1 MAKRRW
7 SPFNSTEPIRP
18 RKAGDSSTGS
28 SYTFPLARHSEK
40 WWFRLIA
47 IVVVVVLLLVGT
59 AYLITNS
66 DWGRERVRR
75 YVEGLIQS
83 NSHGLVHIGSVT
95 GNLLHGVTLHD
106 VVITDSARAPFVKAD
121 EIWVKYSLNTL
132 RGKKLE
138 FNDVKL
144 VRPFIVIDKQ
154 PGGKWNYDRIFPRD
168 TVTHAGVQKTGWGTW
183 IRFSNVSVI
192 SGDLIVR
199 SPWDPGNVTPAER
212 ADKVRAALGP
222 QGRLK
227 ILQVAKGYQKES
239 SFHSINGLFPLVR
252 LEDPAYKSRM
262 IDVSALKMV
271 AEPFRPPVADVRGL
285 TGTFEFTGDSV
296 WWRGARVTFPATR
309 ASGDGRY
316 YMESGDLHVR
326 LHGDPVHPADIRWA
340 MPNLPEDGSGKLD
353 FGLDWTGKKSVYLAQ
368 NMDVTL
374 EKSHVGGK
382 IEATVTDTIAYRDA
396 NLTFA
401 NLDTRLLTRLFPTM
415 TFPRPLTLTGK
426 ATFDGGEHSLNVNG
440 DVAVDDR
447 RSGRSHLV
455 AVGVM
460 GLSKGIFTARDL
472 HVRMLPLQMNLAK
485 ALAPTLKLGGTM
497 TGTATLNGSSAA
509 IMTAQG
515 DVTEVENGA
524 VSHATG
530 RAAMRARGMPWYDV
544 DATMHP
550 LALATLGHY
559 MPTVGLIGSASGP
572 VKLKGFENDL
582 AINTQLTFPDGGFL
596 DLRGTMDLHSKDTGY
611 NLQFNTRQFN
621 AGAAV
626 AKAPR
631 TSITA
636 VGTASGRG
644 FVPETMQAQLVA
656 DVAASSV
663 DTVSVDSANVRVAI
677 ASGVARIDTLAVG
690 LPQGIVEAK
699 GTIGMTPAHSGTLSY
714 HVAIDSLSRFAGLIS
729 TDTSIVRPRPGILA
743 QRIRKAKADSLR
755 IARATEVER
764 AVTGMA
770 LPRTVVDTPQAVRK
784 NDLAGTVRAD
794 GVVTG
799 SIRNFSA
806 KGTASGSNIV
816 ARGNTV
822 GSFTADY
829 DWINARTPQSQV
841 TVNGQAKSVR
851 AAGFALDSVG
861 AKLTYQKPNGTVQ
874 IVVNQD
880 NARTYSADAAFTLD
894 KIRNALTLNT
904 LKLQFDTSVW
914 ASTGVAAVHWGQAG
928 IDVEKLELRNGVN
941 GRLYVNGFVP
951 KQGNANL
958 DIAVDNLN
966 VADVIALT
974 ESGFNATGLI
984 SLNIHATGTTDNP
997 QFKGVFGATNLVYNG
1012 STVPEVHGNVE
1023 YANQTLTGRAE
1034 AMRAGSQPFLIAD
1047 GTVPINLAIT
1057 GVTGSRFPTD
1067 RQIALNINA
1076 DSLPLNLVPQFGT
1089 YISNLKGRA
1098 TGSFKVGGSLN
1109 HPQLTGQLTLHEGQA
1124 RVVLAGIN
1132 LSQIEASIRMLGDTV
1147 VIDSVAAYS
1156 KGRILLTG
1164 RLGMGAL
1171 SAPSFDLK
1179 LQTQNAQVLNNQRGE
1194 LRVSA
1199 NLAMTGPFK
1208 DAHVTGDV
1216 RIREGFLYIPPSEN
1230 KTLVGQDD
1238 PAIFNVIDTAVMA
1251 DRELFPTQSPLLA
1264 NLRMDVNLRVDR
1276 DVFVRSLEAN
1286 VEVYSDGDL
1295 AVHVNR
1301 AKETLVLDGVLLSE
1315 RGEYTFMTR
1324 RFEIKRGSATFIN
1337 STELNPTLQGTAEY
1351 KVNQPNRE
1359 AINIQIVVG
1368 GTLHSPNISLT
1379 SDAQPPIPQSD
1390 LLSYLAFGQSSSSL
1404 VQLEG
1409 SGLTNGSGGL
1419 VGAGAALASRQLAGV
1434 ALGVV
1439 ADQFAGSA
1447 ARSLGADVFTITP
1460 ADVQTDVGNFL
1471 RGTQFE
1477 FGKYIKSHTFVAVN
1491 SPLDPKAL
1499 VRPGVQIVHRFGGLR
1514 GYRLETGVDTRY
1526 LLREP
1531 TLQRD
1536 QTVATTSAFGAFL
1549 IREWRF

>member
-1 MAKRRW
+1 M
-7 SPFNSTEPIRP
+7 
-18 RKAGDSSTGS
+18 
-28 SYTFPLARHSEK
+28 
-40 WWFRLIA
+40 RLLLGVA
-47 IVVVVVLLLVGT
+47 VVALLLVGGV
-59 AYLITNS
+59 YLVTNS

-75 YVEGLIQS
+75 YVEGLIQR
-83 NSHGLVHIGSVT
+83 NSHGIVHIGSVT

-106 VVITDSARAPFVKAD
+106 LVITDSARAPFVKAD
-121 EIWVKYSLNTL
+121 EIWAKYSLGTL

-144 VRPFIVIDKQ
+144 VRPIIVIDKQ

-168 TVTHAGVQKTGWGTW
+168 TVTRAGVKRTGWGTW
-183 IRFSNVSVI
+183 IRFGNVTVVN
-192 SGDLIVR
+192 GDLTVR
-199 SPWDPGNVTPAER
+199 SPWDPGNATPAER

-222 QGRLK
+222 EGRLK

-252 LEDPAYKSRM
+252 LEDPAYRYRL
-262 IDVSALKMV
+262 IDVAALKMI

-285 TGTFEFTGDSV
+285 TGTFDFTDDSV
-296 WWRGARVTFPATR
+296 WWKGARVTFPATR

-316 YMESGDLHVR
+316 YMESGDLHLR
-326 LHGDPVHPADIRWA
+326 LHGDPVRTADIRWA
-340 MPNLPEDGSGKLD
+340 MPNLPENGSGRLD
-353 FGLDWTGKKSVYLAQ
+353 FGLDWTGSKSVYLAQ

-374 EKSHVGGK
+374 EKSHIAGK

-396 NLTFA
+396 NLSFA

-426 ATFDGGEHSLNVNG
+426 AAFDGGEHALRVNG
-440 DVAVDDR
+440 DVVVDDR
-447 RSGRSHLV
+447 LSGRSHLL

-472 HVRMLPLQMNLAK
+472 HVRMLPLQMGLAK
-485 ALAPTLKLGGTM
+485 AIATTLKVGGTL

-509 IMTAQG
+509 IMTAQTL
-515 DVTEVENGA
+515 DVTHVENGA
-524 VSHATG
+524 LSRATG
-530 RAAMRARGMPWYDV
+530 RAAMRARGLPWYDV
-544 DATMHP
+544 DVVMHP
-550 LALATLGHY
+550 LALATLGRF
-559 MPTVGLIGSASGP
+559 MPSVGLRGSGSGP
-572 VKLKGFENDL
+572 VRLKGFENAL
-582 AINTQLTFPDGGFL
+582 AINSQLTFTDGGFL
-596 DLRGTMDLHSKDTGY
+596 DLRGTVDLASKEGGY
-611 NLQFNTRQFN
+611 NLDFDAKQLN
-621 AGAAV
+621 ASTVSTKGP
-626 AKAPR
+626 K
-631 TSITA
+631 TSLNA
-636 VGTASGRG
+636 VGSARGRG
-644 FVPETMQAQLVA
+644 FSPATMQAQLVA
-656 DVAASSV
+656 DVGASSI
-663 DTVSVDSANVRVAI
+663 DTVSIDRANVRVAI
-677 ASGVARIDTLAVG
+677 ANGLARIDTLAVD

-699 GTIGMTPAHSGTLSY
+699 GTIGLDATHSGTLSY

-729 TDTSIVRPRPGILA
+729 TDTSVVRPRPGILA
-743 QRIRKAKADSLR
+743 RRIQKARADSSR

-764 AVTGMA
+764 AVTGMP
-770 LPRTVVDTPQAVRK
+770 LPHTVVDTPAAVHK
-784 NDLAGTVRAD
+784 SDLSGSVRAD
-794 GVVTG
+794 GVATG

-822 GSFTADY
+822 GSFAADY

-841 TVNGQAKSVR
+841 SINAQARSVR
-851 AAGFALDSVG
+851 AVGFDLDSVG
-861 AKLTYQKPNGTVQ
+861 AKLTYRKPNGTVQ
-874 IVVNQD
+874 LVVSQD
-880 NARTYSADAAFTLD
+880 NARTYSANAAFTLD

-914 ASTGVAAVHWGQAG
+914 ASTGVAALHWGQAG
-928 IDVEKLELRNGVN
+928 LEVERLELRNGVN
-941 GRLYVNGFVP
+941 GRIYVNGFIP

-958 DIAVDNLN
+958 DIAIDNLN
-966 VADVIALT
+966 VGNVIALT
-974 ESGFNATGLI
+974 QSGINAKGLF
-984 SLNIHATGTTDNP
+984 SLNIHATGTLDNP
-997 QFKGVFGATNLVYNG
+997 QFKGAFGATDLVYNG
-1012 STVPEVHGNVE
+1012 STVPELHGNVE
-1023 YANQTLTGRAE
+1023 YANQTLSGRAE
-1034 AMRAGSQPFLIAD
+1034 AMRVGKQPFLIAE

-1057 GVTGSRFPTD
+1057 GVMGSRFPTS

-1076 DSLPLNLVPQFGT
+1076 DSLPLDLVPQFSD
-1089 YISNLKGRA
+1089 YISNVKGRA
-1098 TGSFKVGGSLN
+1098 SGSFKVGGSLN
-1109 HPQLTGQLTLHEGQA
+1109 RPQLTGQFALHEGQA
-1124 RVVLAGIN
+1124 RVVPAGIN
-1132 LSQIEASIRMLGDTV
+1132 LTQIEASIRMLGDTV

-1156 KGRILLTG
+1156 KGRVVLTG
-1164 RLGMGAL
+1164 GIGVG
-1171 SAPSFDLK
+1171 SVTAPSFALK
-1179 LQTQNAQVLNNQRGE
+1179 LQTQNAQVLNNHRGE

-1199 NLAMTGPFK
+1199 NLAMVGPFK

-1230 KTLVGQDD
+1230 KNLVGQGD
-1238 PAIFNVIDTAVMA
+1238 PAVFSVLDTAIMA

-1264 NLRMDVNLRVDR
+1264 NLRMDVTLRVDR
-1276 DVFVRSLEAN
+1276 DVFVRSREAN

-1295 AVHVNR
+1295 GVHVNR

-1324 RFEIKRGSATFIN
+1324 RFNIKRGSATFIN

-1351 KVNQPNRE
+1351 EVKQPNRE

-1368 GTLHSPNISLT
+1368 GTLRTPNISLT

-1390 LLSYLAFGQSSSSL
+1390 LLSYLAFGRSSSSL

-1409 SGLTNGSGGL
+1409 SGLTNGSGGSNL
-1419 VGAGAALASRQLAGV
+1419 VGAGAALASRQLAGIAIGV
-1434 ALGVV
+1434 A
-1439 ADQFAGSA
+1439 ADQFAGEA
-1447 ARSLGADVFTITP
+1447 ARSLGVDVFTITP

-1471 RGTQFE
+1471 RATQFE
-1477 FGKYIKSHTFVAVN
+1477 FGKYVKSHTFVAVK

-1499 VRPGVQIVHRFGGLR
+1499 VRPGIQIVHRFGGLR
-1514 GYRLETGVDTRY
+1514 GYRLEAGVDTRY

-1531 TLQRD
+1531 TLARD

>member
-1 MAKRRW
+1 
-7 SPFNSTEPIRP
+7 
-18 RKAGDSSTGS
+18 
-28 SYTFPLARHSEK
+28 
-40 WWFRLIA
+40 
-47 IVVVVVLLLVGT
+47 VVVVVLLLVGA

-75 YVEGLIQS
+75 YVQGLIQD

-121 EIWVKYSLNTL
+121 EIWAKYSLNTL

-183 IRFSNVSVI
+183 IRFSNVSVV

-252 LEDPAYKSRM
+252 LEDPAYKSRT
-262 IDVSALKMV
+262 IDVAALKMV

-296 WWRGARVTFPATR
+296 WWKGARVTFPGTKG
-309 ASGDGRY
+309 SGDGRY
-316 YMESGDLHVR
+316 LMESGDMRLR
-326 LHGDPVHPADIRWA
+326 LHGDPVRPADIRWA

-374 EKSHVGGK
+374 EKSHVAGK

-396 NLTFA
+396 SLTFA

-426 ATFDGGEHSLNVNG
+426 ATFDGGEHSLKVNG
-440 DVAVDDR
+440 DVVVDDR
-447 RSGRSHLV
+447 LSGRSHLV

-550 LALATLGHY
+550 LALATLGRY

-677 ASGVARIDTLAVG
+677 AGGVARIDTLAVG

-699 GTIGMTPAHSGTLSY
+699 GTIGMTPAHTGTLSY

-729 TDTSIVRPRPGILA
+729 TDTSVVRPRPGILA
-743 QRIRKAKADSLR
+743 SRIARAKADSSR

-770 LPRTVVDTPQAVRK
+770 LPRTVVDTPKSVRK
-784 NDLAGTVRAD
+784 NDLSGTVRAD

-816 ARGNTV
+816 ARGNTC

-829 DWINARTPQSQV
+829 DWINARTPESQV
-841 TVNGQAKSVR
+841 SVNGQAKSVR

-861 AKLTYQKPNGTVQ
+861 AKLTYHKPNGTVQ

-880 NARTYSADAAFTLD
+880 NARTYSANAAFTLD

-904 LKLQFDTSVW
+904 LKLQFDTSAW
-914 ASTGVAAVHWGQAG
+914 ASTGVASVHWGQAG

-941 GRLYVNGFVP
+941 GRIYVNGFVP

-974 ESGFNATGLI
+974 ESGYNATGLI
-984 SLNIHATGTTDNP
+984 SLNIHATGTTDDP
-997 QFKGVFGATNLVYNG
+997 QFKGVFSATNLVYNG
-1012 STVPEVHGNVE
+1012 GTVPEVHGNVD

-1034 AMRAGSQPFLIAD
+1034 ALRAGNQPFLIAE

-1076 DSLPLNLVPQFGT
+1076 DSLPLNLVPQFGN
-1089 YISNLKGRA
+1089 YVSNLKGRA

-1109 HPQLTGQLTLHEGQA
+1109 HPQLTGQLALHEGQA

-1238 PAIFNVIDTAVMA
+1238 PAIFNVLDTAVMA

-1286 VEVYSDGDL
+1286 IEVYSDGDL
-1295 AVHVNR
+1295 GVHVNR

-1324 RFEIKRGSATFIN
+1324 RFDIKRGSATFIN
-1337 STELNPTLQGTAEY
+1337 STELNPTLQGTAQY

-1409 SGLTNGSGGL
+1409 SGLTNGSGGSNL

-1434 ALGVV
+1434 AIGVV
-1439 ADQFAGSA
+1439 TDQFAGSA

-1477 FGKYIKSHTFVAVN
+1477 FGKYVKSHTFVAVN

>member
-1 MAKRRW
+1 M
-7 SPFNSTEPIRP
+7 
-18 RKAGDSSTGS
+18 
-28 SYTFPLARHSEK
+28 
-40 WWFRLIA
+40 
-47 IVVVVVLLLVGT
+47 VVLVVVLLVGA

-75 YVEGLIQS
+75 YVEGLIQR

-121 EIWVKYSLNTL
+121 EIWAKYSLNTL

-144 VRPFIVIDKQ
+144 VHPFIVIDKQ
-154 PGGKWNYDRIFPRD
+154 PGGKWNYDRIFPHD

-183 IRFSNVSVI
+183 IRFSNVTVV

-199 SPWDPGNVTPAER
+199 SPWDPGTATPAER

-222 QGRLK
+222 TGRLK

-296 WWRGARVTFPATR
+296 WWKGARVTFPATR

-316 YMESGDLHVR
+316 YMESGDLHLR
-326 LHGDPVHPADIRWA
+326 LHGDPVRPADIRWA

-374 EKSHVGGK
+374 EKSHVAGK

-396 NLTFA
+396 NLSFA

-426 ATFDGGEHSLNVNG
+426 ATFDGGEHSLKVNG
-440 DVAVDDR
+440 DVVVDDR
-447 RSGRSHLV
+447 LSGRSHLV

-485 ALAPTLKLGGTM
+485 ALAPTLKLAGTM

-524 VSHATG
+524 VTHATG

-550 LALATLGHY
+550 LALTTLGRY

-572 VKLKGFENDL
+572 LKLKGFENDL

-656 DVAASSV
+656 RVAASSV
-663 DTVSVDSANVRVAI
+663 DTLSVDSANVRVAI
-677 ASGVARIDTLAVG
+677 ADGIARIDTLAVG

-699 GTIGMTPAHSGTLSY
+699 GTIGMTPAHTGTLSY
-714 HVAIDSLSRFAGLIS
+714 HIAIDSLSRFAGLIS
-729 TDTSIVRPRPGILA
+729 TDTSVVRPRPGILA

-764 AVTGMA
+764 AVTGMP

-784 NDLAGTVRAD
+784 NDLSGTVRAD

-829 DWINARTPQSQV
+829 DWINARTPESQV
-841 TVNGQAKSVR
+841 SVNGQAKSVR

-861 AKLTYQKPNGTVQ
+861 AKLTYHKPNGTLQ

-904 LKLQFDTSVW
+904 LKLQFDTSAW

-928 IDVEKLELRNGVN
+928 IEVEKLELRNGVN
-941 GRLYVNGFVP
+941 GRIYVNGFVP

-974 ESGFNATGLI
+974 ESGYNATGLI

-997 QFKGVFGATNLVYNG
+997 QFKGVFSATNLVYNG
-1012 STVPEVHGNVE
+1012 GAVPEVHGNVD
-1023 YANQTLTGRAE
+1023 YANQTLTGSAE
-1034 AMRAGSQPFLIAD
+1034 AMRAGNQPFLIAE

-1076 DSLPLNLVPQFGT
+1076 DSLPLNLVPQFGN
-1089 YISNLKGRA
+1089 YVSNLKGRA
-1098 TGSFKVGGSLN
+1098 TGSFKIGGSLN
-1109 HPQLTGQLTLHEGQA
+1109 HPQLSGDLALHEGQA

-1238 PAIFNVIDTAVMA
+1238 PAIFNVLDTAVMA

-1286 VEVYSDGDL
+1286 IEVYSDGDL
-1295 AVHVNR
+1295 GVHVNR

-1324 RFEIKRGSATFIN
+1324 RFDIKRGSATFIN
-1337 STELNPTLQGTAEY
+1337 STELNPTLQGTAQY

-1379 SDAQPPIPQSD
+1379 SDAQPPIAQSD

-1409 SGLTNGSGGL
+1409 SGLTNSSGGL

-1434 ALGVV
+1434 AIGVIT
-1439 ADQFAGSA
+1439 DQFAGSA

-1499 VRPGVQIVHRFGGLR
+1499 VRPGVQVVHRFGGLR

>member
-1 MAKRRW
+1 MRRW
-7 SPFNSTEPIRP
+7 WVRL
-18 RKAGDSSTGS
+18 
-28 SYTFPLARHSEK
+28 LAV
-40 WWFRLIA
+40 LA
-47 IVVVVVLLLVGT
+47 VVALLLLLAVF
-59 AYLITNS
+59 AVTNT
-66 DWGRERVRR
+66 DFGRERIRR
-75 YVEGLIQS
+75 YVVGLVQK
-83 NSHGLVHIGSVT
+83 NSHGIVHIGSVT
-95 GNLLHGVTLHD
+95 GNLLNGLTLHD
-106 VVITDSARAPFVKAD
+106 VVITDSAHAPFVKAD
-121 EIWVKYSLNTL
+121 EIWANYSLGIL
-132 RGKKLE
+132 RSKRIDLH
-138 FNDVKL
+138 DVKL
-144 VRPFIVIDKQ
+144 VRPVIVIDKH

-168 TVTHAGVQKTGWGTW
+168 TVTHAGVKPTGWGTW
-183 IRFSNVSVI
+183 IRFSNVTVAN
-192 SGDLIVR
+192 GDLTIR

-222 QGRLK
+222 AGRLK

-239 SFHSINGLFPLVR
+239 SFHSINGIFPLVR
-252 LEDPAYKSRM
+252 LEDPAYKTRL
-262 IDVSALKMV
+262 IDVAALKMI

-285 TGTFEFTGDSV
+285 TGSFSFTGDSI
-296 WWRGARVTFPATR
+296 WWKGARVAFPGTK

-316 YMESGDLHVR
+316 LMESGDMHLR
-326 LHGDPVHPADIRWA
+326 LHGDPVRPADIRWA

-353 FGLDWTGKKSVYLAQ
+353 FGLDWTGGKSVYLAQ

-374 EKSHVGGK
+374 EKSHIAGK
-382 IEATVTDTIAYRDA
+382 IEATVTDTLAYRGA

-415 TFPRPLTLTGK
+415 TFPRPLILTGK
-426 ATFDGGEHSLNVNG
+426 AIFDGGEHSLNVNG
-440 DVAVDDR
+440 DVVVDDR
-447 RSGRSHLV
+447 LSGRSHLV

-460 GLSKGIFTARDL
+460 GLSKGVFTARDL

-485 ALAPTLKLGGTM
+485 ALAPTLKLNGTM
-497 TGTATLNGSSAA
+497 TGTATLNGSSAE

-524 VSHATG
+524 VTHATG

-550 LALATLGHY
+550 LALTALGRY
-559 MPTVGLIGSASGP
+559 MPTVGLIGTASGP
-572 VKLKGFENDL
+572 MKLKGFENDL

-611 NLQFNTRQFN
+611 DLQFNAKQFN

-656 DVAASSV
+656 RVAASSV
-663 DTVSVDSANVRVAI
+663 DTVSVDSANVRLAVAG
-677 ASGVARIDTLAVG
+677 GVARIDTLAVG
-690 LPQGIVEAK
+690 LPQGLIEAK
-699 GTIGMTPAHSGTLSY
+699 GTIGMSPAHSGTLSY
-714 HVAIDSLSRFAGLIS
+714 HIAIDSLSRFAGLIS
-729 TDTSIVRPRPGILA
+729 TDTTIVRPRPGILA
-743 QRIRKAKADSLR
+743 GRIARAKADSSR

-764 AVTGMA
+764 AVTGMPM
-770 LPRTVVDTPQAVRK
+770 PRTVVDTPTSVRK

-794 GVVTG
+794 GVATG
-799 SIRNFSA
+799 NIRDFTA
-806 KGTASGSNIV
+806 KGTASGTNIV

-841 TVNGQAKSVR
+841 RVNAQAKTVR

-874 IVVNQD
+874 LVVNQD

-914 ASTGVAAVHWGQAG
+914 ASTGPAAIHWGQAG
-928 IDVEKLELRNGVN
+928 ADVEHLELRNGVN
-941 GRLYVNGFVP
+941 GRIYVNGSLP
-951 KQGNANL
+951 KEGNANL

-966 VADVIALT
+966 VGDVVALT
-974 ESGFNATGLI
+974 ESDISAKGLI
-984 SLNIHATGTTDNP
+984 SLNIHATGTLANP
-997 QFKGVFGATNLVYNG
+997 QFKGSFGATDLLYNG
-1012 STVPEVHGNVE
+1012 GTVPEVHGNVE
-1023 YANQTLTGRAE
+1023 YANQTLTGSAE
-1034 AMRAGSQPFLIAD
+1034 AMRAGAKPFLIAE
-1047 GTVPINLAIT
+1047 GTVPINLALT
-1057 GVTGSRFPTD
+1057 GVTGSRFPAN
-1067 RQIALNINA
+1067 RQIALNIKT
-1076 DSLPLNLVPQFGT
+1076 DSLPLNLMPQFSQ
-1089 YISNLKGRA
+1089 YVSNMKGQA
-1098 TGSFKVGGSLN
+1098 SGSFKVGGSLN
-1109 HPQLTGQLTLHEGQA
+1109 HPQLTGEFGLHQGA
-1124 RVVLAGIN
+1124 GRVVQAGIN

-1147 VIDSVAAYS
+1147 VIDSIAAYS
-1156 KGRILLTG
+1156 KGRIVLTG
-1164 RLGMGAL
+1164 GIGLGAL
-1171 SAPSFDLK
+1171 TAPSFDLK
-1179 LQTQNAQVLNNQRGE
+1179 LQTQKAQVLSNHRGE

-1199 NLAMTGPFK
+1199 NLAMPGPFK

-1216 RIREGFLYIPPSEN
+1216 RIREGFLYIPPSDN
-1230 KTLVGQDD
+1230 KNLVGQGD
-1238 PAIFNVIDTAVMA
+1238 PAIFSVLDTAIMA

-1264 NLRMDVNLRVDR
+1264 NLRADVTLRVDR

-1286 VEVYSDGDL
+1286 IEVYSDGDL

-1324 RFEIKRGSATFIN
+1324 RFDIKRGSATFIN
-1337 STELNPTLQGTAEY
+1337 STELNPTLQGTAQY
-1351 KVNQPNRE
+1351 LVKQPNRE

-1368 GTLHSPNISLT
+1368 GTLHTPNISLT

-1409 SGLTNGSGGL
+1409 SGLTNGSGGSNL
-1419 VGAGAALASRQLAGV
+1419 VGAGAALASRQLAGI

-1439 ADQFAGSA
+1439 TDQAAGQA

-1477 FGKYIKSHTFVAVN
+1477 FGKYVKSHTFVAVN

-1499 VRPGVQIVHRFGGLR
+1499 VRPGVQVVHRFGGLR